1 LYLLLKLN
9 EDAMKKFTLLFACFS
24 LLLLARCTE
33 DETIEEQ
40 IYARD
45 TIIAKAAFSGEEG
58 DQDLINKKRD

>member
-1 LYLLLKLN
+1 
-9 EDAMKKFTLLFACFS
+9 MKKFTLLFACFS

-58 DQDLINKKRD
+58 YDDTDDIKDQ